1 MKTILVV
8 EDDESVREMV
18 QSVLEDES
26 YRVVTA
32 SNGRQGLA
40 SVALVHIDLIV
51 CDIMMP
57 TLDGRKMCHI
67 IRANPRYETIPIILM
82 SAANEKIKRQFP
94 YATFL
99 SKPFTINNLLDNVTR
114 LLADEV
120 PDNNETP
127 LLEQEI
133 PIA

>member
-8 EDDESVREMV
+8 EDDESVRLMV
-18 QSVLEDES
+18 QSVLEDEG

-32 SNGRQGLA
+32 ANGRQGLA
-40 SVALVHIDLIV
+40 SVALVHVDLIV

-67 IRANPRYETIPIILM
+67 IRANPRYETMPIILM
-82 SAANEKIKRQFP
+82 SAANEMIRRQFA

-99 SKPFTINNLLDNVTR
+99 GKPFMIGDLLDNVRR
-114 LLADEV
+114 LV
-120 PDNNETP
+120 GETVVTG
-127 LLEQEI
+127 
-133 PIA
+133 

>member
-8 EDDESVREMV
+8 EDDESVRLMV
-18 QSVLEDES
+18 QSVLEDAG

-32 SNGRQGLA
+32 VNGRLGLA
-40 SVALVHIDLIV
+40 SVALIHIDLII

-67 IRANPRYETIPIILM
+67 IRANPRYETMPIILM
-82 SAANEKIKRQFP
+82 SAASEQEQIRRQFP

-99 SKPFTINNLLDNVTR
+99 GKPFTI
-114 LLADEV
+114 
-120 PDNNETP
+120 ET
-127 LLEQEI
+127 LLENVARLAGESI
-133 PIA
+133 LTD

>member
-8 EDDESVREMV
+8 EDDENVREMV
-18 QSVLEDES
+18 QDVLEDEG

-51 CDIMMP
+51 CDLMMP

-67 IRANPRYETIPIILM
+67 IRANPRYAGMPILLM
-82 SAANEKIKRQFP
+82 SAANEQVRRQFP
-94 YATFL
+94 YASFL
-99 SKPFTINNLLDNVTR
+99 SKPFTVANLIETVLH
-114 LLADEV
+114 LLNQEHV
-120 PDNNETP
+120 PTGV
-127 LLEQEI
+127 
-133 PIA
+133 

>member
-8 EDDESVREMV
+8 EDDESVRLMV
-18 QSVLEDES
+18 QSVLEDEG

-32 SNGRQGLA
+32 ANGRQGLA
-40 SVALVHIDLIV
+40 SVALIHVDLIV

-67 IRANPRYETIPIILM
+67 IRANPRYETMPIILM
-82 SAANEKIKRQFP
+82 SAANEQIRRQFP

-99 SKPFTINNLLDNVTR
+99 SKPFTIED
-114 LLADEV
+114 
-120 PDNNETP
+120 
-127 LLEQEI
+127 LLENVGRLVGEAVLI
-133 PIA
+133 D